1 MSRVERSQSPQPAP
15 IHHHHEDQSMMRGT
29 IGKIKEMSLPFGAGH
44 PPSFGPSVKDGLHLD
59 ELFHRK
65 IS

>member
-1 MSRVERSQSPQPAP
+1 MSRVERSQSPQPAFQP
-15 IHHHHEDQSMMRGT
+15 RHEDLSAMRGT
-29 IGKIKEMSLPFGAGH
+29 IGKIQGMSLSFGAGH
-44 PPSFGPSVKDGLHLD
+44 PPSFGPSVQDSLHLE

>member
-1 MSRVERSQSPQPAP
+1 MSRVERSHSPQPAP
-15 IHHHHEDQSMMRGT
+15 IHRNEDQSVMRGT
-29 IGKIKEMSLPFGAGH
+29 IGKIQGMSLSFGAGH
-44 PPSFGPSVKDGLHLD
+44 PPSFGPSVQDGLHLN